1 MYDYLETPEWKR
13 QRNRILS
20 RDNHTCQICGKS
32 DGTMNVH
39 HICYIHPLSEMSD
52 RDLITLCP
60 ECHQQVHSIQDSMN
74 EYAEEEMKRLKEVW
88 AEKMAE
94 KVNCAFPSGIYG
106 TRKSAAISVIRRT
119 FYEQRSSSWAIMPD
133 FTTLQK
139 EVKTRRK

>member
-1 MYDYLETPEWKR
+1 
-13 QRNRILS
+13 
-20 RDNHTCQICGKS
+20 
-32 DGTMNVH
+32 
-39 HICYIHPLSEMSD
+39 
-52 RDLITLCP
+52 
-60 ECHQQVHSIQDSMN
+60 MN